1 MLLVAPFVIAL
12 IIGIFLLVSVILR
25 WLWNMTMPEVF
36 GIKKITYWQALRIL
50 IISAILFNG
59 NPNDEARK
67 INNTVEDIS
76 EKLDMIIEQKYDN
89 DKILVIGDSPGDLYA
104 AKNVEALFYPILPT
118 KEIHAWDNFNKE
130 YLDVF
135 LKGDYSGEK
144 EKRQIEEFNTILK
157 STPPWAK

>member
-76 EKLDMIIEQKYDN
+76 EKLDMIIEQKD
-89 DKILVIGDSPGDLYA
+89 
-104 AKNVEALFYPILPT
+104 
-118 KEIHAWDNFNKE
+118 
-130 YLDVF
+130 
-135 LKGDYSGEK
+135 
-144 EKRQIEEFNTILK
+144 
-157 STPPWAK
+157 